1 MKIYNYFKNVSEII
15 KLKNVDE
22 TRNYFLEE
30 LKQNELISRK
40 HKNAFTS
47 LNHIENFLILA
58 SKITACTSCLCFVFS
73 IFATRFCAIAAG
85 VKANRS
91 Q

>member
-58 SKITACTSCLCFVFS
+58 SKITACTSVSAFVSF
-73 IFATRFCAIAAG
+73 FQFLQQG
-85 VKANRS
+85 FV